1 MMKRR
6 CFLAALMLLILGVSA
21 QAQYK
26 VHFSDIDD
34 SETVA
39 SLKEHVAYISSPSKR
54 GRAAGSDG
62 EYETA
67 IYVAD
72 MFKKYGV
79 EMLSPD
85 EGDLFGIKQTSGDTL
100 TSRNVVGFIQGYD
113 KSLRDEYIVIG
124 ARMDNIGV
132 RSVTIDGVPTEKM
145 YYGANGNASG
155 LALMMELARMLQT
168 NSLLL
173 KRSVIFVAF
182 GSSLEGNAGSWYFL
196 NRSFGAAEKIAAMI
210 NLDIVGIPKSQ
221 EFLAFTSSN
230 SDMNAVVN
238 SLANT
243 LQPVH
248 PTITSLEPFPS
259 DHRSFYAM
267 QIPSVMFSTGHYSE
281 YGSDRDTYD
290 KLDYDFMER
299 ELEYLF
305 NFSVK
310 LVNGERPLFNPNERK
325 TPVADGSDVVPYY
338 DCDYKP
344 SFLGRVDPTYFLQKW
359 VYQYLRYP
367 QKAVENGIQ
376 GRVLVDFII
385 NEKGKVTDVKVLKG
399 VDEMLD
405 EEAVRVIKASPNW
418 KPGRVKGKPVKAE
431 LSLYVEFRLEKK
443 KK

>member
-1 MMKRR
+1 MMKRK

-290 KLDYDFMER
+290 KLEYDFMER

-367 QKAVENGIQ
+367 QKAVVNGIQ